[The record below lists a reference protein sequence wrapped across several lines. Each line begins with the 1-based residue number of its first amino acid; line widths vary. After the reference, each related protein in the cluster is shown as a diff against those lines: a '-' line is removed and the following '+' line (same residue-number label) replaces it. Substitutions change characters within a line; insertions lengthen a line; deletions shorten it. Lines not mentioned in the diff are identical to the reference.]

1 MHITFLGHNCFLI
14 ESTGKRLLTDPFIS
28 GNPLA
33 AHIEIDQ
40 IRCDFILITHAHQD
54 HIADTERIV
63 RNNPDA
69 VIVAIFEIH
78 DHFSKKGFKT
88 HPMNKGGWRDFEF
101 GRLKMV
107 NAQHSSSFSDGTYGG
122 EAVGFVLDTPDG
134 TLYIAGDTS
143 LTTDMQLIPMTC
155 PPLDAA
161 ILPIGSNFT
170 MDVQEAVIAA
180 GFIRCNNIIG
190 CHYDTFGLIQINHE
204 AAKEAFTTA
213 GVNLLLPEI
222 GETIRI

>member
-1 MHITFLGHNCFLI
+1 MHITFLGHNFFLI

-40 IRCDFILITHAHQD
+40 IRCD
-54 HIADTERIV
+54 
-63 RNNPDA
+63 
-69 VIVAIFEIH
+69 
-78 DHFSKKGFKT
+78 
-88 HPMNKGGWRDFEF
+88 
-101 GRLKMV
+101 
-107 NAQHSSSFSDGTYGG
+107 
-122 EAVGFVLDTPDG
+122 
-134 TLYIAGDTS
+134 
-143 LTTDMQLIPMTC
+143 
-155 PPLDAA
+155 
-161 ILPIGSNFT
+161 FT

-204 AAKEAFTTA
+204 AAKEAFTAA
-213 GVNLLLPEI
+213 GVNMLLPEI